1 MPDRQPT
8 SGTDSFL
15 TLEALRGRVLIADDD
30 LPNRAVL
37 RKLLT
42 QRGCEVLEASDGTS
56 ALQLAQQHLPDL
68 ALVDIMMPGLT
79 GHEVCE
85 RLKQDPRTRDISVI
99 LVTARKEIEDVE
111 RGLVLGAFDYIRKP
125 FHARELL
132 ARVRNALALK
142 RSTDELRLWQ
152 QKMSRELEV
161 AGSLQRKLFSTHPLF
176 GNGYEVTMTYQPS
189 LTVGG
194 DVFDALP
201 LPDGRLCVYA
211 GDVAGHGVAPAIV
224 SSLLKAVITEAARG
238 FAAQGPAA
246 VCREIHARFRYH
258 VENPELYA
266 TLFLAILDPIRWKW
280 ICMNCGHPEP
290 LLVQADGS
298 DVSPRLSGGGD
309 VPIGF
314 SFLAVPPYAAEQQ
327 TEANAELGSTL
338 LLVTDG
344 LLEARHRTT
353 KEPCGTARL
362 SEIVQRIVRDEHMI
376 DPAAEVLEALREE
389 GFELGE
395 DDCSAM
401 AVQWIDPASV
411 LLETHLKPDVTA
423 MADVAAQVDRLLRGR
438 GWSEESAGA
447 VQLAVMEHGTNI
459 VTHGR
464 PAADGLIGFQV
475 RLTGSMCRVLFR
487 DQGRPWDFASQLAAT
502 RRQPETREH
511 GRGLAIIHSVCVH
524 TEFYRRESENIAFFA
539 VDRNFDRVLAK
550 RAGES
555 R

>member
-1 MPDRQPT
+1 MADRPPAPVAEP
-8 SGTDSFL
+8 L
-15 TLEALRGRVLIADDD
+15 RTLEALHGRVLIADDD

-42 QRGCEVLEASDGTS
+42 QRGCEVLEAADGTS

-68 ALVDIMMPGLT
+68 ALVDVMMPGLT
-79 GHEVCE
+79 GHEVLE

-99 LVTARKEIEDVE
+99 LVTARKEIEEVE

-125 FHARELL
+125 YYARELL

-161 AGSLQRKLFSTHPLF
+161 AGSLQRKLFSTYPLF

-189 LTVGG
+189 LTIGG

-238 FAAQGPAA
+238 FAALGPAA
-246 VCREIHARFRYH
+246 VCREIHSRFRYH

-266 TLFLAILDPIRWKW
+266 TLFLAILDTTRWQW

-290 LLVQADGS
+290 LLVRADGT
-298 DVSPRLSGGGD
+298 DVSGRLSGGGD

-314 SFLAVPPYAAEQQ
+314 SFLETPPYEAGQQTGAEAEQ
-327 TEANAELGSTL
+327 GSTL
-338 LLVTDG
+338 FLVTDG
-344 LLEARHRTT
+344 LLEARHRTSG
-353 KEPCGTARL
+353 EPCGVARL
-362 SEIVQRIVRDEHMI
+362 GELVRRIVGDPRTI
-376 DPAAEVLEALREE
+376 DPAASVLAVLRQE

-395 DDCSAM
+395 DDCSAL
-401 AVQWIDPASV
+401 AVQRIDPASV
-411 LLETHLKPDVTA
+411 LLETSLAPELAA
-423 MADVAAQVDRLLRGR
+423 MADVAAQADRLLQAR

-464 PAADGLIGFQV
+464 PPAGAAIGFQV
-475 RLTGSMCRVLFR
+475 RLTGSVCRVLFR
-487 DQGRPWDFASQLAAT
+487 DQGRAWDFASQLAAT
-502 RRQPETREH
+502 RRQPEDREH
-511 GRGLAIIHSVCVH
+511 GRGLGIIQSVSVH
-524 TEFYRRESENIAFFA
+524 AEFYRRESENIAFFA
-539 VDRNFDRVLAK
+539 VDRDFGRVLAE
-550 RAGES
+550 RSG
-555 R
+555 RP